1 MKASAVVLLIYVL
14 AVNGT
19 AQQANTVV
27 PDVTH
32 VATAVN
38 HLTVLEFHEAVTMA
52 AAGSPDFQIE
62 RQQNKVFIKPMK
74 SGIATDLFVWTQS
87 RRYAYELET
96 TEEVKNMSFAIDNM
110 PATPP
115 PPITSA
121 TDDMADLMLTRAFL
135 EAEKIQSSRP
145 RVAKD
150 RVSVRVE
157 QVFRTR
163 TSLYLYF
170 TVENKTKRLW
180 HVPELSATSLEV
192 HDANPELPSLVR
204 QQLDEKT
211 LKQFGDVG
219 ESPLPVAH
227 AEYATQDVQPDGTTQ
242 GVVVIRKQLNSPC
255 IVQLTFDAQVKA
267 TVVL

>member
-14 AVNGT
+14 AVNGA
-19 AQQANTVV
+19 AQQPNGV
-27 PDVTH
+27 PEVTH

-52 AAGSPDFQIE
+52 AAGSADFQIE

-115 PPITSA
+115 PITSA

-145 RVAKD
+145 RLAKD

-170 TVENKTKRLW
+170 TVENKTKHLW
-180 HVPELSATSLEV
+180 HVPELSATSLEA
-192 HDANPELPSLVR
+192 HEANPELPSLVR

-219 ESPLPVAH
+219 EFPLPIAH

-255 IVQLTFDAQVKA
+255 IVRLTFDAQVKA